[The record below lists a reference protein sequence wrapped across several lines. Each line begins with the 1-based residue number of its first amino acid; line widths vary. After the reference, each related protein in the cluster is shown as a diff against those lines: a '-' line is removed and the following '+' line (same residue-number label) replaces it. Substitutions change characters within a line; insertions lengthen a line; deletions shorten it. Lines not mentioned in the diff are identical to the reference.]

1 MDMSEILAQMS
12 EKFIETA
19 HEKIA
24 RLNEILMLLNH
35 AGEDE
40 KSLREEF
47 HREVHSLKGMG
58 GTFQMPLVSKL
69 CHKFEDFLSGE
80 STASDNLIED
90 CYAYLDRLNDL
101 IESGQ
106 AGDLE
111 KADTWLAN
119 LPQKGSVVETRSE
132 SKRTK
137 VLIISS
143 STEML
148 KEIVPLFQDN
158 GFEVTSASSAFRGYK
173 AAVLHKP
180 DVVLAAQIQDE
191 MDGAELVRSLGALQA
206 LSQTKFAMICPDRR
220 QALSE
225 NLQGVQLLSEA
236 NVAID
241 VMNFIAVVVTA

>member
-24 RLNEILMLLNH
+24 RLNEILILLGRP
-35 AGEDE
+35 GENE
-40 KSLREEF
+40 KSLLEEF

-80 STASDNLIED
+80 SAASDSLIED

-111 KADTWLAN
+111 KTQTWLSN
-119 LPQKGSVVETRSE
+119 LPQKGTVAETRAE
-132 SKRTK
+132 AKRNK
-137 VLIISS
+137 VLIITPSS
-143 STEML
+143 DMVN
-148 KEIVPLFQDN
+148 EIAPLFEDN
-158 GFEVTSASSAFRGYK
+158 GFEVASASSAFRGYK

-180 DVVLAAQIQDE
+180 DVVLAAQVQDE

>member
-1 MDMSEILAQMS
+1 MSEILAQMS

-24 RLNEILMLLNH
+24 RLNEILVLLSRSN
-35 AGEDE
+35 EDE
-40 KSLREEF
+40 KSLLEEF

-80 STASDNLIED
+80 KKSSDGLIGD

-111 KADTWLAN
+111 KIEIWLAN
-119 LPQKGSVVETRSE
+119 LPQKGTVAEPHSE
-132 SKRTK
+132 SKRNK

-143 STEML
+143 SPEMVN
-148 KEIVPLFQDN
+148 EITPLFQDN
-158 GFEVTSASSAFRGYK
+158 GFTVTSASSAFRGYK

-180 DVVLAAQIQDE
+180 DVVLSAQVQDE
-191 MDGAELVRSLGALQA
+191 MDGAELIRSLGSLQA

>member
-1 MDMSEILAQMS
+1 MDMNEILAQMS

-24 RLNEILMLLNH
+24 RLNEILVLLSRP
-35 AGEDE
+35 GEDE
-40 KSLREEF
+40 KSLLEEF

-80 STASDNLIED
+80 KTASDNLIED

-106 AGDLE
+106 AGDFD
-111 KADTWLAN
+111 KAETWLAG
-119 LPQKGSVVETRSE
+119 LPQKGAIEETRSE
-132 SKRTK
+132 EKCNK
-137 VLIISS
+137 VLIISP
-143 STEML
+143 STEIVN
-148 KEIVPLFQDN
+148 EITPLFQDN

-180 DVVLAAQIQDE
+180 DVILSAQVQDE

-241 VMNFIAVVVTA
+241 AMNFIAVVVTA